1 MSDIETTNPDTEQDV
16 QTWLFAVI
24 STAGW
29 GCGNTHE
36 EAIANIKRFN
46 KFHKTQTPY
55 LLVGFTQP
63 VKDVYGSGFGG
74 IGFTWAGERG
84 EAVEIPMNGWEV

>member
-16 QTWLFAVI
+16 QTWLFCVI
-24 STAGW
+24 SAAGW

-63 VKDVYGSGFGG
+63 IKDVYGSGFGG

-84 EAVEIPMNGWEV
+84 DSVEIPMNGWEV